1 MKRVFVA
8 GHNGMVGSA
17 IVRRLVRAGDVKVI
31 TACRDEVDLSNQSCV
46 SRWFEKNK
54 FDEIYLAAAKV
65 GGIHANNQ
73 FPGDF
78 IYQNL
83 IIEANVIHSAFLSGV
98 SKLLFLGSSC
108 IYPKHAKQPIKESD
122 LLTGKLEQTNEPY
135 AIAKIAGIKLC
146 ESYNRQYGVDYR
158 CLMPTNLY
166 GPFDNFHDRNGHVI
180 PSLMRRLHY
189 AKINQQKNVRVWGT
203 GRPKREFLFVDDA
216 ADASFHIMNV
226 EKDEFSLVTRP
237 MQSHINVGTG
247 SDCSIRNLVLLMSEV
262 IGFSGCVQW
271 DASMPDGAPRKL
283 LDVSLAKRLGW
294 QSSTSLRDGL
304 RATYEW
310 FLKNVDNIRQD

>member
-1 MKRVFVA
+1 MWA
-8 GHNGMVGSA
+8 
-17 IVRRLVRAGDVKVI
+17 
-31 TACRDEVDLSNQSCV
+31 
-46 SRWFEKNK
+46 
-54 FDEIYLAAAKV
+54 
-65 GGIHANNQ
+65 
-73 FPGDF
+73 
-78 IYQNL
+78 
-83 IIEANVIHSAFLSGV
+83 
-98 SKLLFLGSSC
+98 
-108 IYPKHAKQPIKESD
+108 
-122 LLTGKLEQTNEPY
+122 NEPY

-180 PSLMRRLHY
+180 PSLMQRLHY
-189 AKINQQKNVRVWGT
+189 AKINQEESVRVWGT
-203 GRPKREFLFVDDA
+203 GRPKREFLFVDDL

-247 SDCSIRNLVLLMSEV
+247 SDCSIRDLVLLMSDV
-262 IGFSGCVQW
+262 IGFSGRLQW
-271 DASMPDGAPRKL
+271 DASMPDGTPRKV

-294 QSSTSLRDGL
+294 QSTTSLRDGL

-310 FLKNVDNIRQD
+310 FLKNVDNIRQN